1 MTVKE
6 QKEKLI
12 NQLEFISDAP
22 AFEANE
28 LIIFALKIHRSEF
41 LYIQNETLSKAQIND
56 IKKCLNKRRKGYPL
70 QYILGEWEFYSLPFK
85 VGKGVLIPRADSEL
99 LVDLAIDEIGH
110 GEEKKVFDLCSGS
123 GALGIS
129 VAKNCSNAKVTLVEK
144 SRKAFDYLK
153 QNVALNDVNVITER
167 ADIFKWTPKTKADL
181 IICNP
186 PYIDKNE
193 MIKLQKEVKN
203 EPTAA
208 LFGGKDGLKFYRLL
222 ALRSEEYLNKGGRM
236 MVEIGY
242 RQANSVSS
250 LFEAGGFEQIEVFK
264 DYGGNDRVVSG
275 ILK

>member
-12 NQLEFISDAP
+12 HQLEPISDAP

-28 LIIFALKIHRSEF
+28 LIIFALKTDRSKV
-41 LYIQNETLSKAQIND
+41 LYMQNETLTKGQIND
-56 IKKCLNKRRKGYPL
+56 IKKCLNKRKKGFPL

-85 VGKGVLIPRADSEL
+85 VGRGVLIPRADSEL

-110 GEEKKVFDLCSGS
+110 GYEKEVFDLCAGS
-123 GALGIS
+123 GALGIA
-129 VAKNCSNAKVTLVEK
+129 VAKKCSNANVTLVEK

-153 QNVALNDVNVITER
+153 QNISLNNVNVRAER
-167 ADIFKWTPKTKADL
+167 ADIFKWKPKKKADL

-186 PYIDKNE
+186 PYIDIKE
-193 MIKLQKEVKN
+193 MAKLGKEVKN

-208 LFGGKDGLKFYRLL
+208 LFGGRDGLKFYRLL
-222 ALRSEEYLNKGGRM
+222 AFRSEELLNKGGRM
-236 MVEIGY
+236 TVEIGY
-242 RQANSVSS
+242 RQAEKVSS
-250 LFEAGGFEQIEVFK
+250 LFEAAGFEQIEVFK

>member
-12 NQLEFISDAP
+12 HQLELISDAP

-28 LIIFALKIHRSEF
+28 LIIFALKIDRSKV
-41 LYIQNETLSKAQIND
+41 LYMQNETLTKGQIND
-56 IKKCLNKRRKGYPL
+56 IKKCLNKRKKGFPI

-85 VGKGVLIPRADSEL
+85 VGRGVLIPRADSEL

-110 GEEKKVFDLCSGS
+110 GDEKEVFDLCSGS
-123 GALGIS
+123 GALGIA
-129 VAKNCSNAKVTLVEK
+129 VAKECSNASVTLVEK

-153 QNVALNDVNVITER
+153 QNVSLNKVTVRAER
-167 ADIFKWTPKTKADL
+167 ADIFKWKPKKKADL

-186 PYIDKNE
+186 PYIDIKE
-193 MIKLQKEVKN
+193 MTKLQKEVKN
-203 EPTAA
+203 EPTVA
-208 LFGGKDGLKFYRLL
+208 LYGGRDGLKFYRLL
-222 ALRSEEYLNKGGRM
+222 VLRCEELLNKGGRM
-236 MVEIGY
+236 IVEIGY
-242 RQANSVSS
+242 RQAEKVSS
-250 LFEAGGFEQIEVFK
+250 LFEAAGFEQIEVYK

>member
-56 IKKCLNKRRKGYPL
+56 IKKCLNKRKKGYPL

-110 GEEKKVFDLCSGS
+110 GDEKKVFDLCSGS

>member
-12 NQLEFISDAP
+12 HQLEPISDAP

-28 LIIFALKIHRSEF
+28 LIIFALKTDRSKV
-41 LYIQNETLSKAQIND
+41 LYMQNETLTKGQIND
-56 IKKCLNKRRKGYPL
+56 IKKCLNKRKKGFPL

-85 VGKGVLIPRADSEL
+85 VGRGVLIPRADSEL

-110 GEEKKVFDLCSGS
+110 GDEKEVFDLCAGS
-123 GALGIS
+123 GALGIA
-129 VAKNCSNAKVTLVEK
+129 VAKKCSNANVTLVEK

-153 QNVALNDVNVITER
+153 QNVSLNNVNVRAER
-167 ADIFKWTPKTKADL
+167 ADIFKWKPKKKADL

-186 PYIDKNE
+186 PYIDIKE
-193 MIKLQKEVKN
+193 MAKLGKEVKN

-208 LFGGKDGLKFYRLL
+208 LFGGRDGLKFYRLL
-222 ALRSEEYLNKGGRM
+222 AFRSEELLNKGGRM
-236 MVEIGY
+236 TVEIGY
-242 RQANSVSS
+242 RQAEKVSS
-250 LFEAGGFEQIEVFK
+250 LFEAAGFEQIEVFK